1 MPLEKRIQQSQWAVD
16 SEIMKA
22 TIERISAVTLKVA
35 DMENSVHFYQNVLG
49 MDVLYGDASAGF
61 TSLRIPNTEFSFIN
75 LQLGSPAIDWGRIIF
90 HVSDVDA
97 FWTCL
102 KQNGFEPAHP
112 QDAPWGERY
121 FHMRDP
127 DGHELSFAG
136 LCRRGVGHVPAFA
149 LRRQAAALHVFRPD
163 GHSAKRLH

>member
-1 MPLEKRIQQSQWAVD
+1 M
-16 SEIMKA
+16 
-22 TIERISAVTLKVA
+22 TLKVA

-49 MDVLYGDASAGF
+49 MDVLYGGASAGF
-61 TSLRIPNTEFSFIN
+61 TSLRIANAEFSFIN
-75 LQLGSPAIDWGRIIF
+75 LQVGNPAIDWGRIIF

-102 KQNGFEPAHP
+102 KQNGFEPDCP

-127 DGHELSFAG
+127 DGHELSFARPLPAG
-136 LCRRGVGHVPAFA
+136 GVGHLPAFA
-149 LRRQAAALHVFRPD
+149 RRRQAAALHVFRPD
-163 GHSAKRLH
+163 GQSAERLH